1 MLSLEKGFQGV
12 LSDLSNDEYHAS
24 EAIGSTDI
32 KAALKSMAHFKA
44 QISGQ
49 KQYSK
54 STREAFDLGTSAHE
68 MILEKSADKFL
79 KGPEVS
85 SKAVKEWKAFVE
97 ANPDKIVLTPSEYSR
112 VIAMFTAF
120 HTHPVAPKLLAQCK
134 VEQSYF
140 AIDHN
145 TGLWVKA
152 RPDAVCEDYI
162 VDYKTTSKAALPR
175 EFANTCAQLSYDI
188 SAAHYMTVIGH
199 VTQKTPK
206 HFYWIVQEVTAP
218 YQLMVYRASPS
229 LLTGAQIRRDELLS
243 NIEKA
248 VKTNSFPGYSTDV
261 LDLDLPVWAIE
272 QQIMESVS

>member
-1 MLSLEKGFQGV
+1 MPSLEKGFQGV
-12 LSDLSNDEYHAS
+12 LSDLSNDKYHAS

-32 KAALKSMAHFKA
+32 KAARQSLAHFKA

-54 STREAFDLGTSAHE
+54 PTREAFDLGTAAHE
-68 MILEKSADKFL
+68 MVLEKSADKFL

-97 ANPDKIVLTPSEYSR
+97 ANPDKIILTPSEYNR

-120 HTHPVAPKLLAQCK
+120 HAHPVAPKLLNQCK

-152 RPDAVCEDYI
+152 RPDAVCDHAA
-162 VDYKTTSKAALPR
+162 KSRRGQASKP
-175 EFANTCAQLSYDI
+175 FAISIRSRRRAWRDI
-188 SAAHYMTVIGH
+188 AG
-199 VTQKTPK
+199 
-206 HFYWIVQEVTAP
+206 
-218 YQLMVYRASPS
+218 
-229 LLTGAQIRRDELLS
+229 
-243 NIEKA
+243 
-248 VKTNSFPGYSTDV
+248 TDV
-261 LDLDLPVWAIE
+261 LHFLRRNEGPESCRRPKHHGRKDYGHRPSNVQRISIAGRDRRRAADDGRDRRSDLGEASCPAAARIGRR
-272 QQIMESVS
+272 S